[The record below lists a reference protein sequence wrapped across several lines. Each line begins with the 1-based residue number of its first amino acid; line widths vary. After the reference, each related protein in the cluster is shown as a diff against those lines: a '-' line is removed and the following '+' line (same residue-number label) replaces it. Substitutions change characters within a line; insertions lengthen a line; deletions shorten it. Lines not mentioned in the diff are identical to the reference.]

1 MKLLIQLF
9 LQFFH
14 VGVFSF
20 GGGYATLPFLYDIA
34 EKFHWYT
41 SKQLTDMLAISS
53 ITPGPVGVNV
63 ATFAGFTTKG
73 ILGALI
79 ATTAVILPSFII
91 VTIVSKVLDKFRT
104 NRTVQGAIRGIKP
117 AGCALLSAVKINFH
131 LKLAFTWN
139 IDFNCIYFNKFYKKT
154 RPTNLPWDFGNSR
167 TCFRVFQLDWSIG
180 KIKLLSS

>member
-1 MKLLIQLF
+1 MNLYLQLF

-41 SKQLTDMLAISS
+41 PKQLTDMLAISS

-63 ATFAGFTTKG
+63 ATFAGFTTSG

-91 VTIVSKVLDKFRT
+91 VTIISKALDKFKT
-104 NRTVQGAIRGIKP
+104 NRTVKVQ
-117 AGCALLSAVKINFH
+117 
-131 LKLAFTWN
+131 
-139 IDFNCIYFNKFYKKT
+139 
-154 RPTNLPWDFGNSR
+154 
-167 TCFRVFQLDWSIG
+167 
-180 KIKLLSS
+180 

>member
-117 AGCALLSAVKINFH
+117 AGRALLSAVG
-131 LKLAFTWN
+131 LKLIFTSNLNLLGTLILIAFISTSF
-139 IDFNCIYFNKFYKKT
+139 IKKQDPLIYLGISAIAGLVLGYFN
-154 RPTNLPWDFGNSR
+154 W
-167 TCFRVFQLDWSIG
+167 IG
-180 KIKLLSS
+180 V

>member
-1 MKLLIQLF
+1 MNLYLQLF

-41 SKQLTDMLAISS
+41 PKQLTDMLAISS

-63 ATFAGFTTKG
+63 ATFAGFTTSG

-91 VTIVSKVLDKFRT
+91 VTIISKALDKFKT
-104 NRTVQGAIRGIKP
+104 NRTVKGAIRGLKA
-117 AGCALLSAVKINFH
+117 AGCALLSAV
-131 LKLAFTWN
+131 
-139 IDFNCIYFNKFYKKT
+139 
-154 RPTNLPWDFGNSR
+154 G
-167 TCFRVFQLDWSIG
+167 
-180 KIKLLSS
+180 IKLIFTSNLHLLGTLLLFALLISGFIKKQDPLIYLGLSALIGLILGHFNWIGV